1 MSKAKRPKVKINK
14 KNEVHVRSKYVAH
27 TLQFIGWM
35 NKFGFEKSFLGQV
48 AYKLEKRFHVR
59 RISLL
64 FLFCLVLSVLLF
76 VDLNV
81 PYRATEGVTTQVDLK
96 SPITFTIVDE
106 VATEAKRREAE
117 MGVLGL
123 FDFDPEVYRKAD
135 SRLYR
140 AFQSMRS
147 RYRGVEWS
155 KKESVYEKQ
164 VHEFLKHKKEFDEEL
179 GVSILEQDFE
189 WLIRKRFRKYIE
201 EVVSNSLAFMESKK
215 VAGDTSTGIRADDK
229 QIYLREISKDT
240 EGQEYPYD
248 IDKILFLSKRFKIS
262 YDSIGG
268 YGTLSRSDK
277 VHVKRIFRYLLQANI
292 TYNLKET
299 LERRKEARNAVL
311 PVQLSIKKNQI
322 IVPKGSVV
330 QPIHMTI
337 LNEIRSLQEDRR
349 TDFMSLIS
357 AILFVTLILVFF
369 SYTRRF
375 TTNKVKVSNRDFS
388 AMALVTL
395 SVVFIT
401 KLFLFLM
408 DASFM
413 ERWGEVV
420 PEDFFLY
427 LAPVAAGPMLV
438 GLVIASGEVV
448 WLFTTVLAVL
458 LAIMVDFDFPFMVM
472 TIVGGIAAA
481 RGVFICRKRND
492 IYLAGLRTGLV
503 NAIVIACLLILSSGS
518 EGQLFKKLIWIVPG
532 SFISGLLSAMIAIT
546 FVSILE
552 SIFNY
557 VTDVKLLELSNLSH
571 PLMQEMVM
579 KAPGTYHHCLSVGT
593 MVFAA
598 AQEIGANALLAKV
611 MAYYHDI
618 GKMDHPN
625 YFIENQRKGM
635 NPHDSISPYMSK
647 TVLIAHVKD
656 GAEMAIKHKLGR
668 PILDGILQH
677 HGTSLISYFYNK
689 AVAEKDEHTD
699 HVIESEFRYPGPK
712 PQFREAALVML
723 ADSIEAAA
731 RSFDE
736 PTPIRLQNLVKNI
749 IQGKFIDGQLDE
761 CNLTLKDLSIIENSF
776 KHTILAIYHQRMD
789 YPHMRDGKV
798 ISVPIN
804 KEGPKKGFPA

>member
-1 MSKAKRPKVKINK
+1 MNK
-14 KNEVHVRSKYVAH
+14 KNEVHVRSKYMDH
-27 TLQFIGWM
+27 SLQFLAWV
-35 NKFGFEKSFLGQV
+35 NEFGFEKSFIGQI
-48 AYKLEKRFHVR
+48 AYKLENRFHLR

-64 FLFCLVLSVLLF
+64 FLFCLVLSLLLF
-76 VDLNV
+76 LDLNV

-96 SPITFTIVDE
+96 SPITFTIIDE

-117 MGVLGL
+117 LAVSAL
-123 FDFDPEVYRKAD
+123 FDFDPEVYRKLD
-135 SRLYR
+135 SQVYR
-140 AFQSMRS
+140 AFNTMRS
-147 RYRGVEWS
+147 RYRAIQWAAREAKYERQVEEFFANKKIFEDEIGVA
-155 KKESVYEKQ
+155 
-164 VHEFLKHKKEFDEEL
+164 
-179 GVSILEQDFE
+179 ILDQDFD
-189 WLIRKRFRKYIE
+189 WLIRLRFRKYIE
-201 EVVSNSLAFMESKK
+201 EVISNALSYVESHK
-215 VAGDTSTGIRADDK
+215 VAGDTGASIRSDDK
-229 QIYLREISKDT
+229 QIMLREVVGGKTGEEFPFDVSRILYLTKRNSI
-240 EGQEYPYD
+240 PYAE
-248 IDKILFLSKRFKIS
+248 IGGFKRLSK
-262 YDSIGG
+262 
-268 YGTLSRSDK
+268 TEQ
-277 VHVKRIFRYLLQANI
+277 VHVVRIVSKLLSPNI

-299 LERRKEARNAVL
+299 LERRKEARNSVL
-311 PVQLSIKKNQI
+311 PVQLSIKKGQI

-337 LNEIRSLQEDRR
+337 LNEIRSLQDDRR
-349 TDFMSLIS
+349 TDFMALIS
-357 AILFVTLILVFF
+357 AILFVTSILVFF

-375 TTNKVKVSNRDFS
+375 TTNRVKVTSRDFGV
-388 AMALVTL
+388 MALVTL

-420 PEDFFLY
+420 PERFFLF

-448 WLFTTVLAVL
+448 WLFTTI
-458 LAIMVDFDFPFMVM
+458 LAILLSIMVEFDFPFLVT

-492 IYLAGLRTGLV
+492 IYWAGLRAGLV
-503 NAIVIACLLILSSGS
+503 NAIVIACLLILTSGN
-518 EGQLFKKLIWIVPG
+518 EGGLLKNLLWIVPG
-532 SFISGLLSAMIAIT
+532 AFVSGLLSSMIAIT

-571 PLMQEMVM
+571 PLMQEMVL

-656 GAEMAIKHKLGR
+656 GAEMAIKHKLGK

-699 HVIESEFRYPGPK
+699 QVIESEFRYPGPK

-736 PTPIRLQNLVKNI
+736 PTPVRLQNLVKNI

-761 CNLTLKDLSIIENSF
+761 CNLTLKDLSVIEKSF

-789 YPHMRDGKV
+789 YPHMRDGKLIAV
-798 ISVPIN
+798 SN
-804 KEGPKKGFPA
+804 DKESLRKGHPA